1 MKRFFGCVLVAAG
14 IALIFSV
21 NAVAAGGSVK
31 IGFFDL
37 QSAISQSET
46 GRKFVDQMK
55 KEEESLNGVLEQK
68 GRTFIAAKDEYE
80 KKKDAMDEKAKSR
93 KEKELGDM
101 YTELQ
106 KLRSESNAKLNEQ
119 ASAAK
124 GPILKKVHDITEKIG
139 RGEKYDFIIE
149 KTVLYFEGSEK
160 DDLTKR
166 IAAELDK

>member
-1 MKRFFGCVLVAAG
+1 VICTRSC
-14 IALIFSV
+14 
-21 NAVAAGGSVK
+21 
-31 IGFFDL
+31 
-37 QSAISQSET
+37 
-46 GRKFVDQMK
+46 R
-55 KEEESLNGVLEQK
+55 
-68 GRTFIAAKDEYE
+68 
-80 KKKDAMDEKAKSR
+80 
-93 KEKELGDM
+93 
-101 YTELQ
+101 
-106 KLRSESNAKLNEQ
+106 LRSESNAKLNEQ